1 MTHAS
6 LRWGHD
12 GRHGVIVRQS
22 GNETVGESMLVEVV
36 RTVLRRWYV
45 VVAGLLLT
53 GVLGYV
59 AYTSTPPVYEA
70 SGTVLLLPPEDQ
82 VSGEGIQNPFLQ
94 LNNLDVPTS
103 LVVARLNGDEVRE
116 QIVAEQ
122 PNALYEVSTDPTMRG
137 PVVLVQVSAQSAKA
151 TIDTLELVLAA
162 APQALADLQ
171 RQQDVPKGDSIT
183 SMQLAADLDA
193 TPVTRATTRA
203 LVAAV
208 AVGLAITAGATAG
221 IDALARRL
229 GAAKRR
235 REAEAAAEAQAEEEG
250 AEPTASDG
258 ADESSKW
265 EPAED
270 ERAPETTRSLTPP

>member
-1 MTHAS
+1 
-6 LRWGHD
+6 
-12 GRHGVIVRQS
+12 
-22 GNETVGESMLVEVV
+22 MLVEVV

-82 VSGEGIQNPFLQ
+82 VSGEGIENPFLQ

-235 REAEAAAEAQAEEEG
+235 REAEAAAEAETEQEG
-250 AEPTASDG
+250 TEPTASDD
-258 ADESSKW
+258 AAEPAREW
-265 EPAED
+265 EPED
-270 ERAPETTRSLTPP
+270 ERPAETTRSLTPP